1 LVTAGVDLGG
11 TKLLGLALDDG
22 GSVVAEER
30 VPTPTGEAAVMDA
43 LCELVTALAATTGP
57 VTGIGVGVPGLVD
70 RSGTL
75 RVAPNLPGVAD
86 LDVRGTLAARFPGAA
101 VRVDNDATCATWAEH
116 RLGAARGVPDAVLV
130 TLGTGI
136 GGGLVAGG
144 RLLRGANG
152 FAGEVGHMVVDPN
165 CQPCPC
171 GKRGCWEQVAS
182 GSGLGRLG
190 REAAEAG
197 RASRI
202 AELAGGAAAAVRGEH
217 VTTAAA
223 EGDEEAVV
231 VMTRFGWWV
240 ALGLANLAAVL
251 DARRFV
257 LGGGLVEAGEVLLAP
272 TRAAFAEL
280 VLGADQRAVSIVPAA
295 LGEHAGAIGAALL
308 ALEDGNDG
316 PAGGG

>member
-165 CQPCPC
+165 
-171 GKRGCWEQVAS
+171 GKRGCGEQVAS

-223 EGDEEAVV
+223 EGDEEAVA